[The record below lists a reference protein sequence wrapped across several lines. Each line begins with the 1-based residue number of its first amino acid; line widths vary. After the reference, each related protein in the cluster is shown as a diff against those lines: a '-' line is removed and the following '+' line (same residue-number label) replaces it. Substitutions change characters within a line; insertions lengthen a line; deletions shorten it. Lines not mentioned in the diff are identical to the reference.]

1 MNQISRE
8 FAPPFAL
15 IAPFFKSGILFY
27 LMGLIVAFGYTFDKS
42 YLDFSIIAWVHLVLL
57 GFVMMIIFGAL
68 AQLIPVVLE
77 VGHAF
82 VDFFYIIRTL
92 LFLGAIVLVFG
103 FINSINVLPLAGIAL
118 LIAMITFSTN
128 LHYTL
133 KKSPLNTLVV
143 RIIKM
148 ANIYLIIGSLTGLV
162 MTVGLTGTLNIDV
175 NSLLKL
181 HVSTLLGGFVSLVLM
196 AIALILLPMFGLSHN
211 FKQEPIKWA
220 YYGTNSAIMIA
231 IVSMLSESS
240 TLMKLSAFIAI
251 VAFSYFSYQVYL
263 IYSSRARKEHDIY
276 TKSLI
281 VALSALFCAATLLLL
296 YLISE
301 NEHLL
306 LSSAWFF
313 IIGFLGFFI
322 TAHLYKIVPFLVWF
336 ERFSP
341 LVGKEKV
348 PMLHDML
355 PNNLVNAQL
364 LFSTIGLYMVGIALI
379 FSIDKLYY
387 AGISTMV
394 VNALF
399 LIRAIY
405 YMIHYG
411 EKQ

>member
-27 LMGLIVAFGYTFDKS
+27 LLGFILAFGYSPAVTH
-42 YLDFSIIAWVHLVLL
+42 LDFSILAWVHLILL

-82 VDFFYIIRTL
+82 VDFFYIIRVSL
-92 LFLGAIVLVFG
+92 LVGAISLTIG
-103 FINSINVLPLAGIAL
+103 FISGINLLPFAGMLL
-118 LIAMITFSTN
+118 LIAMITFSAN

-143 RIIKM
+143 KMVKM
-148 ANIYLIIGSLTGLV
+148 ANVYLIVGSLAGLT
-162 MTVGLTGTLNIDV
+162 MTLALVGLIDV
-175 NSLLKL
+175 DIDALLKL
-181 HVSTLLGGFVSLVLM
+181 HVSTLLGGFVSVILM

-211 FKQEPIKWA
+211 FRQEAIKWA
-220 YYGTNSAIMIA
+220 YYAMNAAIIIAIISMFTHSSAIMQLSALIA
-231 IVSMLSESS
+231 IVS
-240 TLMKLSAFIAI
+240 FI
-251 VAFSYFSYQVYL
+251 YFGYQIYL
-263 IYSSRARKEHDIY
+263 IYMTRARKEHDIY

-281 VALSALFCAATLLLL
+281 VAFLALVSAVFALITYLATD
-296 YLISE
+296 I
-301 NEHLL
+301 EHLL
-306 LSSAWFF
+306 FATAWFF
-313 IIGFLGFFI
+313 LIGFIGFFI

-341 LVGKEKV
+341 LVGKQKV
-348 PMLHDML
+348 PMLHEML
-355 PNNLVNAQL
+355 PNNIVNAQL
-364 LFSTIGLYMVGIALI
+364 LFSTIGLYLVGIALI

-394 VNALF
+394 VSALF

-405 YMIHYG
+405 YMIHFG